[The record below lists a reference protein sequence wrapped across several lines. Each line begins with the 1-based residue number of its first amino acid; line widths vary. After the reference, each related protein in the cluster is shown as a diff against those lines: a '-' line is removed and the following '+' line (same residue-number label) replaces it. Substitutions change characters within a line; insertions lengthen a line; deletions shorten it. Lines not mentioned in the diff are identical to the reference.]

1 MSPTLPP
8 VYPQTGY
15 VPTSESVYHYVKKYV
30 PLAFALGAL
39 VILLSLNFGETGLS
53 NNGEASDALT
63 QGDADCDGAV
73 DARDA
78 LRVLRSAASIAAQ
91 GCESGSD
98 NDCNGVLNSADAL
111 RLLRHTTGLPVEY
124 TRGCPLIGSDDA
136 PAPTPSG

>member
-1 MSPTLPP
+1 MSPNLHLENTRKFIGTTAARL
-8 VYPQTGY
+8 Y
-15 VPTSESVYHYVKKYV
+15 SKKIIHV
-30 PLAFALGAL
+30 RLRFALGAL

-98 NDCNGVLNSADAL
+98 KECHGIVHSADAL
-111 RLLRHTTGLPVEY
+111 
-124 TRGCPLIGSDDA
+124 
-136 PAPTPSG
+136 